1 MIKFIYVVVFFMDL
15 WGFIKVFVDVFDV
28 ELFCNILLFCGLFI
42 MIFFSGMFLIIFG
55 VVFKEVF
62 LFFKFG
68 L

>member
-1 MIKFIYVVVFFMDL
+1 MDL

-62 LFFKFG
+62 LFFEFG

>member
-1 MIKFIYVVVFFMDL
+1 MDL

-28 ELFCNILLFCGLFI
+28 ELFCNILLFCGLSI

>member
-1 MIKFIYVVVFFMDL
+1 MDL

-42 MIFFSGMFLIIFG
+42 MIFFNGMFLIIFG